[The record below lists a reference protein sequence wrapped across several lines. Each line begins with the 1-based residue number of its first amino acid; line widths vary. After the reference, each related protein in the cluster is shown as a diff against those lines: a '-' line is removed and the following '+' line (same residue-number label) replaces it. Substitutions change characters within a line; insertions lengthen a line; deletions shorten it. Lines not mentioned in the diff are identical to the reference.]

1 MQTEHT
7 IFIGY
12 FFMSIIIFDLDGT
25 LLNTIADLG
34 EACNNALRKHGFA
47 EHEAEEY
54 PHLVGNG
61 VNKLIERALP
71 EGHKDMSTVLRLRE
85 TFVEYYDLH
94 NCDQTKPY
102 DGIHELLN
110 RLKSDGY
117 KLAVASNKYQSAAQK
132 IVEHYFGTEMF
143 DVIFGERDNC
153 PRKPN
158 PQVVEDIKHKLGFT
172 TQTRLYYVGDSDVD
186 MQTAHN
192 AGAPAIGCTWGFC
205 SRQQLL
211 AANPDFLIDHPQE
224 LIPIITH

>member
-7 IFIGY
+7 KYIGNY
-12 FFMSIIIFDLDGT
+12 LMTIIIFDLDGT

-34 EACNNALRKHGFA
+34 EACNYALRQHGFA
-47 EHEAEEY
+47 EHDAEEY

-71 EGHKDMSTVLRLRE
+71 DGHKDMSTVLRLRE
-85 TFVEYYDLH
+85 TFVSYYDKH
-94 NCDQTKPY
+94 NCDKTRPY
-102 DGIHELLN
+102 DRIREVLSEL
-110 RLKSDGY
+110 KDEGY
-117 KLAVASNKYQSAAQK
+117 LLAVASNKYQSAAQK

-143 DVIFGERDNC
+143 DVIFGERDSC

-158 PQVVEDIKHKLGFT
+158 PQVVEDIKQHLKFT
-172 TQTRLYYVGDSDVD
+172 AQTRLFYVGDSDVD

-192 AGAPAIGCTWGFC
+192 AGAPAIGCAWGFC

-224 LIPIITH
+224 LLSIIAH